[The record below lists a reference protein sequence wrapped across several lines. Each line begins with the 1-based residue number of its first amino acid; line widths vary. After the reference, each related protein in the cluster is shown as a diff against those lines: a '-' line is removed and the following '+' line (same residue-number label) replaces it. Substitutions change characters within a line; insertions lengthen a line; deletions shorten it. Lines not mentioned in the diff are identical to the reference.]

1 MTVEF
6 TGERFVPSISG
17 EIRHEHLHRY
27 AFSLAFVRGKN
38 VLDVACGEG
47 YGSAM
52 LAAHARHVV
61 GADIVDAVV
70 EEARTTYAGRPN
82 LEFVHGDVAALP
94 FADRSFDVVVSFE
107 TIEHHARHDE
117 MLSECARV
125 LRPDGLL
132 ILSSPNKKVYS
143 DDAGYHNEFHVKEL
157 YFDDLDA
164 LLKRHFRHVKYL
176 GQRLATGSAIYAL
189 APTKKGAARVWN
201 DDGTTPR
208 AGMPLLP
215 APMYFLA
222 LATQKKAPDLGA
234 GSVLISQADDLYG
247 EFKTVAKWA
256 SGVHNELTA
265 AQAGA
270 REALSAAERQGAER
284 LEAARAEALR
294 TIEDL
299 NGQLQRTVDDRASAT
314 DQLLQVKAH
323 LSGVESEFA
332 SARDALRV
340 AKLDAQQEAA
350 KLHIRH
356 AEQLGALAAEWAA
369 AQVAD
374 RASQSQRE
382 RQITADHT
390 KLQEE
395 TRRQREEYE
404 RLAVERERTIALE
417 RDTARAA
424 VEREQTAL
432 AAGILQ
438 TQDLKQQ
445 LIDERVR
452 NAQERDTARAALER
466 EQTALAASILQTQDL
481 KQQLIDERA
490 RYAQERDTVR
500 AARERE
506 QSAVAATILQ
516 TQDLRQQ
523 LIDEG
528 VRYAQERDT
537 ARAALECEQSALAA
551 TFLQTQD
558 LKQQLIDER
567 VRYAQERDALR
578 VAMGR
583 EQTALAA
590 TVLQTQDLKQQ
601 LIESQSQAALRIEVL
616 QREFV
621 DLERRSRA
629 SEAAASIRMANL
641 NLAVQGQRF
650 QLQYLRRQIQIAM
663 DSLWWRLAGP
673 IRRLAGGSASAGA
686 LSGAIAETQAMD
698 LSNPRDLARFSSSHS
713 GNLESSSIGLAHR
726 SSKPSPVSV
735 SDLLAL
741 DGTRF
746 VQQAYLAVLGREPD
760 PDGLRHYCELLGKGS
775 EKVEVLSHLRYSE
788 EGMRRRL
795 VVAGLEQALKDL
807 QLSRMPL
814 MGFMF
819 KARLRAAA
827 AQSDSGASPFALEG
841 GQGAELLCLAH
852 ALSSSRDLFEFD
864 VFGTARTLLQS
875 TPNEFLTLLYRVTLS
890 REPQPHE
897 RSHYTGLLEAGS
909 SRQHVTEIVLRSD
922 EFRGRAQYAQSTAT
936 SSHGTGQVLIARD
949 QDAFLGASAGAAP
962 AEVVALPLPVL
973 PRSAKPLVS
982 VIVPVYGK
990 LEFTLQCLRSIA
1002 AQPPKVAF
1010 EVIVVDDCSP
1020 DDSATVLSSVQGL
1033 CLVSNARNIGFI
1045 GSCNHGAREATGE
1058 YLCFLNND
1066 TEVHPG
1072 WLDELVRTFAIFPHT
1087 GFAGSK
1093 LIYPDGTLQEAGGIL
1108 WQDGS
1113 AWNFGRGQSPDLP
1126 VFNYAREV
1134 DYCSGASIMV
1144 PASLFTE
1151 LGGFDEH
1158 YMPAYCE
1165 DSDLA
1170 LKIRSRGYRVIYQPM
1185 SVVVH
1190 HEGITSGTDT
1200 GHGTKAYQVTNG
1212 AKLFERW
1219 KHRLATHQPNGVNPD
1234 NAKDRRMKH
1243 RVLVLEHCTPTP
1255 DQDAGSVSVFN
1266 MLLLLRE
1273 MDFQVTFIAED
1284 NFLYMPD
1291 YTVMLQRAGIEVLYA
1306 PYVRSVAQHLQ
1317 EAGGRYDLVY
1327 LFRPV
1332 VVERHIDTVRSLCP
1346 QAKVLFYTH
1355 DIHHIR
1361 MEREA
1366 ELTANA
1372 EKALE
1377 AGEMKARE
1385 FKAMKAV
1392 DATIVVST
1400 AEMDILQPQLPGQPL
1415 QILPLLLDIPGTE
1428 RPWEARQ
1435 GIVFVG
1441 GYQHV
1446 PNVDAVQ
1453 YFVNE
1458 VMPLLRQRLPGV
1470 RFHAVGSKPPEAII
1484 ALAAP
1489 DVVIEGFVEDLK
1501 PLLDSMR
1508 LSVAPLRYGAGVKGK
1523 VGTALANGLPTVVTP
1538 IAAEGMS
1545 IVDGEQV
1552 LIAET
1557 PQEIVDA
1564 VDRLYGD
1571 STLWAH
1577 LSKQGIEFA
1586 DRAWGPTAAFQTFGG
1601 IVISLG
1607 FSVPSP
1613 PFPLSM
1619 YSANVF
1625 NQQFVAEVG

>member
-27 AFSLAFVRGKN
+27 AFSLAFVRGKD

-61 GADIVDAVV
+61 GADIADDVV
-70 EEARTTYAGRPN
+70 EEARTTYAGAGRPN
-82 LEFVHGDVAALP
+82 LEFVHADVAALP

-107 TIEHHARHDE
+107 TIEHHARHEE

-132 ILSSPNKKVYS
+132 ILSSPNRKVYS
-143 DDAGYHNEFHVKEL
+143 DDVGYHNEFHVKEL

-189 APTKKGAARVWN
+189 VPTKKGAASVWN

-215 APMYFLA
+215 APTYFLA

-234 GSVLISQADDLYG
+234 GSVLISQTDDLYG

-256 SGVHNELTA
+256 SGVHDELTA
-265 AQAGA
+265 AQARA
-270 REALSAAERQGAER
+270 REALSAAERQGVER
-284 LEAARAEALR
+284 LEAARAQALR

-299 NGQLQRTVDDRASAT
+299 NGQLQRAVDDRTSVT
-314 DQLLQVKAH
+314 DQLLKVKAH

-356 AEQLGALAAEWAA
+356 ADQLGALAAEWAA

-395 TRRQREEYE
+395 TQRLREEYE
-404 RLAVERERTIALE
+404 RL
-417 RDTARAA
+417 TA
-424 VEREQTAL
+424 E
-432 AAGILQ
+432 
-438 TQDLKQQ
+438 
-445 LIDERVR
+445 
-452 NAQERDTARAALER
+452 
-466 EQTALAASILQTQDL
+466 
-481 KQQLIDERA
+481 
-490 RYAQERDTVR
+490 
-500 AARERE
+500 
-506 QSAVAATILQ
+506 
-516 TQDLRQQ
+516 
-523 LIDEG
+523 
-528 VRYAQERDT
+528 
-537 ARAALECEQSALAA
+537 
-551 TFLQTQD
+551 
-558 LKQQLIDER
+558 
-567 VRYAQERDALR
+567 
-578 VAMGR
+578 R

-590 TVLQTQDLKQQ
+590 TVLQTQDLKRQ
-601 LIESQSQAALRIEVL
+601 LVESQSQAALRIEVL

-629 SEAAASIRMANL
+629 SDAAASIRMANL

-650 QLQYLRRQIQIAM
+650 QLQYLIRQIQIAM

-686 LSGAIAETQAMD
+686 ISGAVAETQAMD
-698 LSNPRDLARFSSSHS
+698 LSNPRDLARFSSTHS
-713 GNLESSSIGLAHR
+713 GNPESSLIGLAHR
-726 SSKPSPVSV
+726 SSKPGPVSV

-746 VQQAYLAVLGREPD
+746 VQQAYLAVLGRDPD

-788 EGMRRRL
+788 EGVRRRL

-807 QLSRMPL
+807 RLSRMPL
-814 MGFMF
+814 IGFMF

-827 AQSDSGASPFALEG
+827 AQPDSGTSPVALEG
-841 GQGAELLCLAH
+841 VQAAELISLSH
-852 ALSSSRDLFEFD
+852 ALSSGRELLEFD
-864 VFGTARTLLQS
+864 VFGTARTLLQG
-875 TPNEFLTLLYRVTLS
+875 TPNEFLALLYRVTLS

-909 SRQHVTEIVLRSD
+909 SRQHITEIVLRSD
-922 EFRGRAQYAQSTAT
+922 EFRGRAQNAQITTA
-936 SSHGTGQVLIARD
+936 SSQGTGQVLIAPRK
-949 QDAFLGASAGAAP
+949 DALLDTSASAAP
-962 AEVVALPLPVL
+962 SEVVALPLPVL

-1020 DDSATVLSSVQGL
+1020 DDTATVLYSVQGL
-1033 CLVSNARNIGFI
+1033 RLVSNPRNIGFI

-1087 GFAGSK
+1087 GLAGSK

-1126 VFNYAREV
+1126 GFNYAREV

-1144 PASLFTE
+1144 PTSLFTE

-1306 PYVRSVAQHLQ
+1306 PYIRSVAQHLQ

-1332 VVERHIDTVRSLCP
+1332 VVERNIDTVRSLCP

-1366 ELTANA
+1366 KLTANA

-1377 AGEMKARE
+1377 AGKMKARE
-1385 FKAMKAV
+1385 FKAIKAV

-1400 AEMDILQPQLPGQPL
+1400 AEMDILQPQLPGQHL

-1428 RPWEARQ
+1428 RPWEARH

-1470 RFHAVGSKPPEAII
+1470 RFHAVGSKPPEAIT

-1523 VGTALANGLPTVVTP
+1523 VGTALANGLPSVVTP

-1557 PQEIVDA
+1557 PREIVDA
-1564 VDRLYGD
+1564 VVRLYGD

-1601 IVISLG
+1601 IVASLG
-1607 FSVPSP
+1607 FSIPSP

-1625 NQQFVAEVG
+1625 NQQFVAEMRGRFV

>member
-1 MTVEF
+1 MTVKF

-27 AFSLAFVRGKN
+27 AFSLAFVRGKD

-52 LAAHARHVV
+52 LAAHARRVV
-61 GADIVDAVV
+61 GADIADDVV

-82 LEFVHGDVAALP
+82 LEFAHADVAALP

-107 TIEHHARHDE
+107 TIEHHGQHEE

-132 ILSSPNKKVYS
+132 ILSSPNRKVYS

-189 APTKKGAARVWN
+189 APTKKAAASVWN

-215 APMYFLA
+215 APTYFLA

-256 SGVHNELTA
+256 SGVHDELTA
-265 AQAGA
+265 AQARA
-270 REALSAAERQGAER
+270 REALLAAERQGAER

-299 NGQLQRTVDDRASAT
+299 NGQLQRAVDDRASVT
-314 DQLLQVKAH
+314 DQLLKVRAH

-332 SARDALRV
+332 SERDALRV
-340 AKLDAQQEAA
+340 DKLDAQQEAA

-382 RQITADHT
+382 RQITADHGR
-390 KLQEE
+390 LQEE
-395 TRRQREEYE
+395 TQRQREEYE
-404 RLAVERERTIALE
+404 RLTAERERTIALE
-417 RDTARAA
+417 RDTALATL
-424 VEREQTAL
+424 EREQTAL
-432 AAGILQ
+432 AATLLEAQ
-438 TQDLKQQ
+438 NLKQK
-445 LIDERVR
+445 LTDERVR
-452 NAQERDTARAALER
+452 YAQERDTARAALER
-466 EQTALAASILQTQDL
+466 EQTAFAATLLETQDL
-481 KQQLIDERA
+481 KQQLIDERT
-490 RYAQERDTVR
+490 RNAQERN
-500 AARERE
+500 
-506 QSAVAATILQ
+506 
-516 TQDLRQQ
+516 
-523 LIDEG
+523 
-528 VRYAQERDT
+528 T
-537 ARAALECEQSALAA
+537 ARAALEREQTALAA
-551 TFLQTQD
+551 TLLKTQD

-567 VRYAQERDALR
+567 VRYAQERDTAR
-578 VAMGR
+578 AAFER

-590 TVLQTQDLKQQ
+590 SVLQTQDLKQQ
-601 LIESQSQAALRIEVL
+601 LVESQSQAALRIKVI
-616 QREFV
+616 QRELV

-641 NLAVQGQRF
+641 NLVVQSQRF
-650 QLQYLRRQIQIAM
+650 QLQYLTRQIQIAM
-663 DSLWWRLAGP
+663 DSLWWHLAGP
-673 IRRLAGGSASAGA
+673 IRRLAGGSASAC
-686 LSGAIAETQAMD
+686 AISRAVAETQAMD

-726 SSKPSPVSV
+726 SSKPGPVSV

-741 DGTRF
+741 DGTQF

-760 PDGLRHYCELLGKGS
+760 PDGLLHYCELLGKGS

-788 EGMRRRL
+788 EGVRRRL
-795 VVAGLEQALKDL
+795 VVAGLEQSLKDL
-807 QLSRMPL
+807 RLSRMPL

-827 AQSDSGASPFALEG
+827 AQPDPGACPLALEG
-841 GQGAELLCLAH
+841 GQEAELISLSH
-852 ALSSSRDLFEFD
+852 ALSSGRELLEFD
-864 VFGTARTLLQS
+864 VFGTARTLLQG
-875 TPNEFLTLLYRVTLS
+875 TPNEFLALLYRVTLS

-897 RSHYTGLLEAGS
+897 RSHYTGLLEAGA
-909 SRQHVTEIVLRSD
+909 SRQHITEIVLRSD
-922 EFRGRAQYAQSTAT
+922 EFRGRAQNAQSTTA
-936 SSHGTGQVLIARD
+936 SSQGTGQVQIAPRKD
-949 QDAFLGASAGAAP
+949 TLLDTRANAAP
-962 AEVVALPLPVL
+962 SEVVALPLPVL

-1002 AQPPKVAF
+1002 AQPPKVDF

-1020 DDSATVLSSVQGL
+1020 DESATVLSSVQGL
-1033 CLVSNARNIGFI
+1033 RVVSNARNIGFI

-1126 VFNYAREV
+1126 AFNYAREV

-1306 PYVRSVAQHLQ
+1306 PYIRSVAQHLQ

-1332 VVERHIDTVRSLCP
+1332 VVERNIDTVRSLCP

-1385 FKAMKAV
+1385 FKAIKAV

-1400 AEMDILQPQLPGQPL
+1400 AEMDILQPQLPGQHL

-1428 RPWEARQ
+1428 RPWDARH

-1470 RFHAVGSKPPEAII
+1470 RFHAVGSKPPEAIT

-1564 VDRLYGD
+1564 VVRLYGD

-1601 IVISLG
+1601 IVTSLG
-1607 FSVPSP
+1607 FSIPSP
-1613 PFPLSM
+1613 LFPLSM

-1625 NQQFVAEVG
+1625 NQQFVAEVRVRFV